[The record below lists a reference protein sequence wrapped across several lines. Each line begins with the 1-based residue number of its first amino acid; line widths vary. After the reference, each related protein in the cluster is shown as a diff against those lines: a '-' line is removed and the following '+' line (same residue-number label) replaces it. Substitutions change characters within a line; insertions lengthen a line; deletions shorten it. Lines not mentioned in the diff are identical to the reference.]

1 MAAASDAF
9 EQTGQSLRARR
20 AELLV
25 RKHRVDDD
33 LGRRNEPLV
42 ADSSDQAIQLQ
53 NDETLQE
60 IGDAARRE
68 IEAIDEALERLRQGQ
83 YGTCKVC
90 GAEIPAA
97 RLRAMPHAITCVD
110 CSSG

>member
-1 MAAASDAF
+1 MAAAP
-9 EQTGQSLRARR
+9 QTLAQTHQRLRARR

-25 RKHRVDDD
+25 RRQRVDHD
-33 LGRRNEPLV
+33 LARGNEPLV

-68 IEAIDEALERLRQGQ
+68 IEAIDRALERMKLGL
-83 YGTCKVC
+83 YGICKAC
-90 GAEIPAA
+90 GEQIPAA
-97 RLRAMPHAITCVD
+97 RLRAMPHAVTCVD
-110 CSSG
+110 CPSG